1 MIEHERR
8 QQAALKV
15 QAMRRGKDGRKQAAG
30 ERPKPDLRRLAQC
43 SKQPTPRTVLK
54 AAYASHSA
62 QQPKAIPN
70 AIARHR
76 TNLRRPIPPR
86 SYTTQWRI
94 SPMQTYARSAH
105 EPKQLRS
112 SVHWLTPA
120 AYVCDR
126 QAGRGGKEAC
136 RRE

>member
-30 ERPKPDLRRLAQC
+30 ERPKPDLRLLGSSHSAQSSLRLAQC
-43 SKQPTPRTVLK
+43 SAAEGDSECYRTAPHQLAPPNTPTQLYHAV
-54 AAYASHSA
+54 AN
-62 QQPKAIPN
+62 Q
-70 AIARHR
+70 
-76 TNLRRPIPPR
+76 
-86 SYTTQWRI
+86 
-94 SPMQTYARSAH
+94 PMQTYARSAH

-126 QAGRGGKEAC
+126 QVGRGGKEAC

>member
-30 ERPKPDLRRLAQC
+30 ERPKPDLRLLDSSHSAQSSLRLAQC
-43 SKQPTPRTVLK
+43 SATEGDSECYRTAPHQL
-54 AAYASHSA
+54 S
-62 QQPKAIPN
+62 
-70 AIARHR
+70 

-86 SYTTQWRI
+86 SYITQWRI